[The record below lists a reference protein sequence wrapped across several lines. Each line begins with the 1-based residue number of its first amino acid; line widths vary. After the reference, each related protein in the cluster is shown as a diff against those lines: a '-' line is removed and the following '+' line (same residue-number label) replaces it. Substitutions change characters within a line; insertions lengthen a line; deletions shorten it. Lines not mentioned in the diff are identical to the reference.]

1 MTNEEMFKV
10 LRPIVLKVTGITEC
24 IMADQ
29 NQIAPKNIPY
39 ATIRPRQSV
48 TERGQANI
56 YGKNLTGDRMQTD
69 VRAQVI
75 ATCSVNFFRGDAQ
88 LYAERMKECH
98 KRPDVMIDLFRAKVG
113 WGGTDAVNNLTALQ
127 AANWEQRAQI
137 NIRLMYEVNDI
148 SEINAIT
155 SASISLYNEQDR
167 LLQSINVP

>member
-1 MTNEEMFKV
+1 MTNQEMFQI
-10 LRPIVLKVTGITEC
+10 LRPIVMKVAGISEC
-24 IMADQ
+24 ILADQ

-56 YGKNLTGDRMQTD
+56 YKKNKVGNLVTTD

-75 ATCSVNFFRGDAQ
+75 ATCSVNFFRGDAL
-88 LYAERMKECH
+88 LYAERLKECH
-98 KRPDVMIDLFRAKVG
+98 KRPDVLCDLFRARVG

-137 NIRLMYEVNDI
+137 NIRLMYEVSDI
-148 SEINAIT
+148 SDINNIL
-155 SASISLYNEQDR
+155 SANVKLYNEQDR
-167 LLQSINVP
+167 LLQTIDVP